1 MHSVNSKDSKSS
13 PPVFP
18 SASRNSLGA
27 TELVKN
33 KMLEDTAD
41 KLPDPR
47 FNSSR
52 HSLYQSS
59 RRPILP
65 LFSLTDTLHYWSQ
78 PHPLTKRL
86 QGHLKLSYHDNRNGQ
101 SVRGQWYGLLAGL
114 QTPSCAPK
122 GTNWAKNWCHLIS
135 ISCTSTTGW
144 KLTITGAS

>member
-18 SASRNSLGA
+18 SPSRNSLGA
-27 TELVKN
+27 TEVKD

-41 KLPDPR
+41 KPPDPR

-101 SVRGQWYGLLAGL
+101 SVRGQWYGLHRRCRRKNRLRLGVGAFPKAFVHHGQQVTLGKGL
-114 QTPSCAPK
+114 
-122 GTNWAKNWCHLIS
+122 I
-135 ISCTSTTGW
+135 
-144 KLTITGAS
+144 